1 MSLAPRGL
9 PVAVSLLLLAA
20 CSSSDPADPSE
31 AGTTSPP
38 GDASVERD
46 AGASTDATTG
56 TGADGSA
63 PPATY
68 LNPVLDQDFPD
79 PFILR
84 VGETYFAFATNAGTS
99 NIQSATS
106 SDLAHWTV
114 LGDALPTLPGWAQ
127 ANSGLTWAPS
137 ILPRGAASFVMYYT
151 ARDTAS
157 GRQCISVAVA
167 SSAAGPY
174 VDSSKAPLVCQV
186 SGSEALCGSIDA
198 SPFVDSDGS
207 AHLVWKSDENACGN
221 PPRLWTAPL
230 SDDGKTLTG
239 AHTALLTMNEPWQS
253 PIIEGPAM
261 TLVGGTYY
269 LLYSANNYESASYAM
284 GYATCLSV
292 SGPCQ
297 NVSVSGPFISSAG
310 SALGPGGGELF
321 LDKKGDAWLAYHA
334 WTAPLTTYAGGGARS
349 LRIDRL
355 DVDAGVLSLV
365 GPTTTPQLL

>member
-1 MSLAPRGL
+1 M
-9 PVAVSLLLLAA
+9 
-20 CSSSDPADPSE
+20 
-31 AGTTSPP
+31 
-38 GDASVERD
+38 ERD
-46 AGASTDATTG
+46 AGADTDATTG
-56 TGADGSA
+56 PGTDGASDAGTSLAPDASA
-63 PPATY
+63 EAAAPATY

-84 VGETYFAFATNAGTS
+84 SGDTYFAFATNAGTS

-106 SDLAHWTV
+106 TDLAHWTV
-114 LGDALPTLPGWAQ
+114 LGDALPTLPAWAQ

-167 SSAAGPY
+167 STAAGPY
-174 VDSSKAPLVCQV
+174 VDASEAPLVCQV
-186 SGSEALCGSIDA
+186 SGAEALCGSIDA

-230 SDDGKTLTG
+230 SDDGLTLTG
-239 AHTALLTMNEPWQS
+239 AHTALLTMDEAWQS

-284 GYATCLSV
+284 GYASCLSV

-321 LDKKGDAWLAYHA
+321 TDPRGDRWLAYHA

-349 LRIDRL
+349 LRVDRL
-355 DVDAGVLSLV
+355 DFDAGVPSLV
-365 GPTTTPQLL
+365 GPTTTPQPL